1 MKKSISI
8 LLTLVVFSITI
19 SMPTFAHDSIQT
31 LQEKPDGN
39 VYINID
45 AKSSNSNSS
54 SSSQGFSF
62 KTLMTVAA
70 IIFLLCK
77 LPLRSIY
84 SNLQGFKN
92 KISNFFSNST
102 EDCSST
108 YTWGCLNDSIRNYFN
123 SIRPESTEGN
133 SSSTS
138 KYGMFHSFT
147 KIISQIGDAFLL
159 TFKTIGANKGSF
171 DTTVDSVRLA
181 APVDLMHSY
190 RI

>member
-31 LQEKPDGN
+31 LQEKPVGN
-39 VYINID
+39 IKVNID
-45 AKSSNSNSS
+45 ASSSSSS

-62 KTLMTVAA
+62 KTLLTVAA
-70 IIFLLCK
+70 IVFLLSK

-84 SNLQGFKN
+84 SNLQGFKD
-92 KISNFFSNST
+92 KISNFFSNSI

-123 SIRPESTEGN
+123 SSRPESTEGN

>member
-8 LLTLVVFSITI
+8 LLTLAVFLLTI
-19 SMPTFAHDSIQT
+19 PMPTFAYDPMPTFQT
-31 LQEKPDGN
+31 TPDGN

-70 IIFLLCK
+70 IVFLLCK

-84 SNLQGFKN
+84 SNLQGFKD
-92 KISNFFSNST
+92 KISNFFSNSI

-123 SIRPESTEGN
+123 SIRPESTEGE

-138 KYGMFHSFT
+138 KFRMLHSFF
-147 KIISQIGDAFLL
+147 KIISEIGTAFLL
-159 TFKTIGANKGSF
+159 SFKTIGANNVPLV
-171 DTTVDSVRLA
+171 TPVDSVR
-181 APVDLMHSY
+181 S
-190 RI
+190 

>member
-8 LLTLVVFSITI
+8 LLTLVVFLLTI
-19 SMPTFAHDSIQT
+19 PVHTFAYDPMPTFQT
-31 LQEKPDGN
+31 TPDGN

-62 KTLMTVAA
+62 KTLMTVAT

-133 SSSTS
+133 GSSTS
-138 KYGMFHSFT
+138 KFRMLHSFNN
-147 KIISQIGDAFLL
+147 IISEIGTAFLL
-159 TFKTIGANKGSF
+159 SFKTIGANNVPLV
-171 DTTVDSVRLA
+171 TPVDSGRL
-181 APVDLMHSY
+181 
-190 RI
+190 

>member
-1 MKKSISI
+1 MKRSISI
-8 LLTLVVFSITI
+8 LLTLAVFLLTI
-19 SMPTFAHDSIQT
+19 PMHTFAYDPMPTFQT
-31 LQEKPDGN
+31 TPDGN

-70 IIFLLCK
+70 IVFLLSK

-84 SNLQGFKN
+84 SNLQGFKD
-92 KISNFFSNST
+92 KISNFFSNSI

-138 KYGMFHSFT
+138 KFGMLHSLA
-147 KIISQIGDAFLL
+147 KIISQIGVSLFLPL
-159 TFKTIGANKGSF
+159 KAVGANKGSF
-171 DTTVDSVRLA
+171 DTTVEPMRS
-181 APVDLMHSY
+181 
-190 RI
+190 

>member
-1 MKKSISI
+1 MKRSISI
-8 LLTLVVFSITI
+8 LLTLAVFLLTI
-19 SMPTFAHDSIQT
+19 PMHTFAYDPTPTFQT
-31 LQEKPDGN
+31 TPDGN

-70 IIFLLCK
+70 IVFLLCK

-84 SNLQGFKN
+84 SNLQGFKD
-92 KISNFFSNST
+92 KFSYFFSISSV
-102 EDCSST
+102 DCSRS
-108 YTWGCLNDSIRNYFN
+108 YTWGCLNDSIRNYIN

-138 KYGMFHSFT
+138 KFGMLHSFI
-147 KIISQIGDAFLL
+147 KIISQIGTAFLL
-159 TFKTIGANKGSF
+159 SFKTIGANNVPLV
-171 DTTVDSVRLA
+171 TPVDSVR
-181 APVDLMHSY
+181 S
-190 RI
+190 

>member
-8 LLTLVVFSITI
+8 LLTLAVFLLTI
-19 SMPTFAHDSIQT
+19 PMHTFAYDPMPTFQT
-31 LQEKPDGN
+31 TPDGN

-62 KTLMTVAA
+62 KTLITVAA
-70 IIFLLCK
+70 IVFLLSK

-84 SNLQGFKN
+84 SNLQGFKD
-92 KISNFFSNST
+92 KISNFFSNSI

-123 SIRPESTEGN
+123 SIRPESTEGE

-138 KYGMFHSFT
+138 KFRMLHSFF
-147 KIISQIGDAFLL
+147 KIISEIGTAFLL
-159 TFKTIGANKGSF
+159 SFKTIGANNVPLV
-171 DTTVDSVRLA
+171 TPADSVRL
-181 APVDLMHSY
+181 
-190 RI
+190 